1 MKVAPLLSS
10 KPAPTLSPRST
21 PPPSKYAWSVFYPMQ
36 AVPENKDEI
45 QTNNNDNKNDKND
58 KKENVGNEYYKKV
71 KFGW

>member
-10 KPAPTLSPRST
+10 KPSPTPLPT
-21 PPPSKYAWSVFYPMQ
+21 PPSKYAWSVFYPMQ

-45 QTNNNDNKNDKND
+45 QKNNNDNKNEKS
-58 KKENVGNEYYKKV
+58 ENVGNEYYKKV

>member
-10 KPAPTLSPRST
+10 KPTPTPT
-21 PPPSKYAWSVFYPMQ
+21 PNPPPSKYAWSVFYPMQ

-45 QTNNNDNKNDKND
+45 KTNKNNEKS
-58 KKENVGNEYYKKV
+58 ENVGNDYYKKV